1 MTLKDFLAEIRKDK
15 HQREILNFFDDRW
28 LGEVIGLD
36 DIYDADEKMDDLL
49 KENSGIFKE
58 FLQVFEA
65 EKKLIGTKDF
75 LADKPGYPK
84 PNYAGFE
91 YPEPAGREFELKVN
105 LKRRS
110 KNERR

>member
-1 MTLKDFLAEIRKDK
+1 MTLKDFLAEINKDK
-15 HQREILNFFDDRW
+15 HQREILNFFEDRW

-36 DIYDADEKMDDLL
+36 DIYDDNEEMDDLL
-49 KENSGIFKE
+49 KKDCGILKE
-58 FLQVFEA
+58 FLQVLET

-75 LADKPGYPK
+75 LTDKRYPK

-91 YPEPAGREFELKVN
+91 YPEFATGVYI
-105 LKRRS
+105 KRRS